1 MAWFRC
7 CHVAVVE
14 IWREKGDVDG
24 SSVGDG
30 LVDGSDDVVGDDD
43 GLVVEEGV
51 GAGGMDTNKGE
62 ERERLFREF

>member
-1 MAWFRC
+1 M
-7 CHVAVVE
+7 E

-51 GAGGMDTNKGE
+51 GAGGLDTNKGE